1 MHILV
6 ATAGALPPVA
16 VADLV
21 GSFADPA
28 PSVTVLTAVEVS
40 RSFLEEVANEG
51 WHPFAEESGD
61 AGGAIREYV
70 VERGSRL
77 AQPLVAALDAIRVP
91 TDCLYV
97 EGGDAADAIL
107 RHANELSADLIVMGA
122 TRPIFDR
129 DSWESISIQVMLG
142 SRVPVVMVPGAL
154 RESDD
159 GVTESAEPAAPAD
172 HGTITLNDSPQ

>member
-28 PSVTVLTAVEVS
+28 PTVTVLTAVDVS
-40 RSFLEEVANEG
+40 HSFLEEVTNEG
-51 WHPFAEESGD
+51 WHPFSDDVGD

-70 VERGSRL
+70 TERGNRL
-77 AQPLVAALDAIRVP
+77 AQPIVSALEAMRVH
-91 TDCLYV
+91 CECIFV
-97 EGGDAADAIL
+97 ESADPAETILEHGDRL
-107 RHANELSADLIVMGA
+107 GADLIVMGA
-122 TRPIFDR
+122 TRPLFDR
-129 DSWESISIQVMLG
+129 DSWESISIRVMLG
-142 SRVPVVMVPGAL
+142 SRVPVVMVPGVG

-159 GVTESAEPAAPAD
+159 AVSTPTEAAAVD
-172 HGTITLNDSPQ
+172 